1 MLHFRPKTDMADS
14 ARPDEP
20 ELQKF
25 SEAELAELQ
34 EAFNLF
40 DLDGGGDIDA
50 KELGTVMRRR
60 RQPFHAEVDQMIA
73 EVDDDDSGCIEFPE
87 FVQLMARKLQITDC
101 PAELKEAWH
110 AFDDASQGYIW
121 KSQLRTIIAALSPQ
135 LSEEEVYE
143 ICHLASDDAGRVTFD
158 TFVALMAG
166 PSSNRWPGSPGHKT
180 FKKKEQ
186 EAIAEEEPAEQTAA
200 EAPCSS

>member
-1 MLHFRPKTDMADS
+1 MADS

-50 KELGTVMRRR
+50 KELGTVMRSLGAN
-60 RQPFHAEVDQMIA
+60 PSNAEVDQMIA

-110 AFDDASQGYIW
+110 VFDDASQGYIW

-200 EAPCSS
+200 EAPL